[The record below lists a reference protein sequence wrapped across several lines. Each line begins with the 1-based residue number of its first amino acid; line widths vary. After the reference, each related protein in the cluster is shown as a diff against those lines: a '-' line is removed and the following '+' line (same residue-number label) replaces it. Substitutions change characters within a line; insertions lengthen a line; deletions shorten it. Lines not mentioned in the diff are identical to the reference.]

1 MRHPLQ
7 RLLEPWQLVMHQ
19 LARRLWSSP
28 GVKEFLGIGDDG
40 VEELVGQFGAFADE
54 DNDDFH
60 AVAGGLH
67 TMHQRGT
74 KEREGG
80 EEGIGN
86 GKRGRG
92 ANEERYGESERR

>member
-1 MRHPLQ
+1 
-7 RLLEPWQLVMHQ
+7 
-19 LARRLWSSP
+19 
-28 GVKEFLGIGDDG
+28 VKEFLGIGDDG

-54 DNDDFH
+54 DNDDFDGDEEDDDEFH